1 MGEPLLSRLIAD
13 GPPSLWEWIARNW
26 DTGRVGSIKDL
37 LGDHLVMSLVPIVAG
52 LVLALPLGLAS
63 ARWRWLYQPTAG
75 VFNVVYALPSL
86 PVFMLLISVTGL
98 SKTTVIIPLTFY
110 AIAVLLPAV
119 VDGLGSVPDH
129 VRQSAVA
136 MGFTPLRRLV
146 QVELPIAVPVVLA
159 GLRVVAVSSI
169 SLVSVGALIGQ
180 GGLGMLF
187 TRAYQNP
194 FLPPVIVG
202 IVLIVA
208 LALVADGLLVL
219 AQRLLTP
226 WVRARRAS

>member
-1 MGEPLLSRLIAD
+1 MDD
-13 GPPSLWEWIARNW
+13 GPPTLWEWFARNW
-26 DTGRVGSIKDL
+26 ATGRVGSISDL
-37 LGDHLVMSLVPIVAG
+37 LGDHLLMSLVPIVAG

-63 ARWRWLYQPTAG
+63 VRWRWLYQPTSG
-75 VFNVVYALPSL
+75 VFNVIYALPSL

-98 SKTTVIIPLTFY
+98 SPITVIIPLTFY
-110 AIAVLLPAV
+110 AMAVLIPAV

-146 QVELPIAVPVVLA
+146 QVELPIAAPVVLG
-159 GLRVVAVSSI
+159 GLRVVTVSSI

-202 IVLIVA
+202 IVLIVL
-208 LALVADGLLVL
+208 LALVVDGLLVL
-219 AQRLLTP
+219 CQRLLTP
-226 WVRARRAS
+226 WVRARGTS

>member
-1 MGEPLLSRLIAD
+1 MED
-13 GPPSLWEWIARNW
+13 GPPSIWEWIGRNW
-26 DTGRVGSIKDL
+26 DTGRVDSIRNL
-37 LGDHLVMSLVPIVAG
+37 LTDHLTMAVVPIVVA
-52 LVLALPLGLAS
+52 LVFALPLGLACV
-63 ARWRWLYQPTAG
+63 RWRWLYQPTSG
-75 VFNVVYALPSL
+75 LMNVIYALPSL

-98 SKTTVIIPLTFY
+98 SQATVIIPLTFY
-110 AIAVLLPAV
+110 GMAVLIPAV
-119 VDGLGSVPDH
+119 VDGLNSVPDH
-129 VRQSAVA
+129 VRQAAVA
-136 MGFTPLRRLV
+136 VGFTPTRRLL
-146 QVELPIAVPVVLA
+146 QVELPIAAPVVLA

-180 GGLGMLF
+180 GGLGGLF

-194 FLPPVIVG
+194 FMPPVVTG

-226 WVRARRAS
+226 WVRARKEAS

>member
-1 MGEPLLSRLIAD
+1 MDD
-13 GPPSLWEWIARNW
+13 GPPTLWEWFARNW
-26 DTGRVGSIKDL
+26 QTGRVGSISDL
-37 LGDHLVMSLVPIVAG
+37 LGDHLLMSLVPIVAG
-52 LVLALPLGLAS
+52 LALALPLGLAS
-63 ARWRWLYQPTAG
+63 VRWRWLYQPTSG
-75 VFNVVYALPSL
+75 LFNVIYALPSL
-86 PVFMLLISVTGL
+86 PLFMLLISVTGL
-98 SKTTVIIPLTFY
+98 SPVTVIIPLTFY
-110 AIAVLLPAV
+110 AMAVLIPAV

-146 QVELPIAVPVVLA
+146 QVELPIAAPVVLG

-194 FLPPVIVG
+194 FLPPVVVG
-202 IVLIVA
+202 IVLIVL
-208 LALVADGLLVL
+208 LALVVDGLLVL
-219 AQRLLTP
+219 CQRLLTP
-226 WVRARRAS
+226 WVRARRTS

>member
-1 MGEPLLSRLIAD
+1 MGD
-13 GPPSLWEWIARNW
+13 GPPSIWEWIARNW
-26 DTGRVGSIKDL
+26 DTGRVDSIRNL
-37 LGDHLVMSLVPIVAG
+37 LTDHLTMSLVPILLS
-52 LVLALPLGLAS
+52 LVVALPLGLACV
-63 ARWRWLYQPTAG
+63 RWRWLYQPTSG
-75 VFNVVYALPSL
+75 LMNIVYAIPSL
-86 PVFMLLISVTGL
+86 PIFMLLISVTGL
-98 SKTTVIIPLTFY
+98 SQTTVIIPLTFY
-110 AIAVLLPAV
+110 GMAVLIPAV

-136 MGFTPLRRLV
+136 MGFTPLRRLLA
-146 QVELPIAVPVVLA
+146 VELPIAVPVVLA

-180 GGLGMLF
+180 GGLGSLF

-194 FLPPVIVG
+194 FMPPVIVG

-226 WVRARRAS
+226 WVRARKGRA

>member
-1 MGEPLLSRLIAD
+1 MRE
-13 GPPSLWEWIARNW
+13 GPPSIWEWIARNW
-26 DTGRVGSIKDL
+26 DTGRADSIRNL
-37 LGDHLVMSLVPIVAG
+37 LTDHLTMSLVPILAA
-52 LVLALPLGLAS
+52 LVLALPLGLACV
-63 ARWRWLYQPTAG
+63 RWRWLYQPTSG
-75 VFNVVYALPSL
+75 LMNVVYALPSL

-98 SKTTVIIPLTFY
+98 SQTTVIIPLTFY
-110 AIAVLLPAV
+110 GMAVLIPAV
-119 VDGLGSVPDH
+119 VDGLNSVPDH

-136 MGFTPLRRLV
+136 MGFTPMRRLL
-146 QVELPIAVPVVLA
+146 QVELPIATPVVLA

-180 GGLGMLF
+180 GGLGGLF

-194 FLPPVIVG
+194 FMPPVVTG

-219 AQRLLTP
+219 TQRLLTP
-226 WVRARRAS
+226 WVRARKGTS

>member
-1 MGEPLLSRLIAD
+1 MGD
-13 GPPSLWEWIARNW
+13 GPPSLWEWIGRNW
-26 DTGRVGSIKDL
+26 DTGRVDSIRNL
-37 LGDHLVMSLVPIVAG
+37 LTDHLIMSLVPIVVA
-52 LVLALPLGLAS
+52 LVLALPLGLACV
-63 ARWRWLYQPTAG
+63 RWRWLYQPTSG
-75 VFNVVYALPSL
+75 LMNIVYALPSL
-86 PVFMLLISVTGL
+86 PVFMLLIQFSGL
-98 SKTTVIIPLTFY
+98 SKTTVIVPLTFY
-110 AIAVLLPAV
+110 ASAVLIPSV

-194 FLPPVIVG
+194 FVPPAAVG
-202 IVLIVA
+202 IVLIVL
-208 LALVADGLLVL
+208 LALVADGILVL

-226 WVRARRAS
+226 WVRAREAA

>member
-1 MGEPLLSRLIAD
+1 MSD
-13 GPPSLWEWIARNW
+13 GPPTLWEWFARNW
-26 DTGRVGSIKDL
+26 DTGRAGSINSL
-37 LGDHLVMSLVPIVAG
+37 LSDHLVMSLVPIVVG
-52 LVLALPLGLAS
+52 LALSLPLGLACV
-63 ARWRWLYQPTAG
+63 RFRWLYQPTSG
-75 VFNVVYALPSL
+75 LMNVLYALPSL
-86 PVFMLLISVTGL
+86 PIFMLLISVTGL
-98 SKTTVIIPLTFY
+98 SQTTVIIPLTFY
-110 AIAVLLPAV
+110 AMAVLIPSV
-119 VDGLGSVPDH
+119 VDGLGAVPDH

-136 MGFTPLRRLV
+136 MGFTPIRRLV
-146 QVELPIAVPVVLA
+146 KVELPIAAPVVLA

-169 SLVSVGALIGQ
+169 SLVSVGAVIGE

-194 FLPPVIVG
+194 FLPPVVVGIVG
-202 IVLIVA
+202 IVL

>member
-1 MGEPLLSRLIAD
+1 MGD

-26 DTGRVGSIKDL
+26 DTGRAGSIRDL
-37 LGDHLVMSLVPIVAG
+37 LGDHLLMSLVPVVAG
-52 LVLALPLGLAS
+52 LALALPLGLACV
-63 ARWRWLYQPTAG
+63 RWRWLYQPTAA
-75 VFNVVYALPSL
+75 VFNVLYALPSL
-86 PVFMLLISVTGL
+86 PLFMMLISVTGL
-98 SKTTVIIPLTFY
+98 SPVTVIIPLTFY
-110 AIAVLLPAV
+110 AMAVLIPAV
-119 VDGLGSVPDH
+119 VDGIRAVPDH

-146 QVELPIAVPVVLA
+146 QVELPIAVPVVIA
-159 GLRVVAVSSI
+159 GLRVVSVSSI

-194 FLPPVIVG
+194 FLPPVVVG
-202 IVLIVA
+202 IALIVL

-226 WVRARRAS
+226 WERARRAT

>member
-1 MGEPLLSRLIAD
+1 MSD
-13 GPPSLWEWIARNW
+13 GPPTLWEWFARNW
-26 DTGRVGSIKDL
+26 DTGRVGSISNL
-37 LGDHLVMSLVPIVAG
+37 LSDHLVMSLVPIVAA
-52 LVLALPLGLAS
+52 LVLSLPLGLACV
-63 ARWRWLYQPTAG
+63 RFRWLYQPTSG
-75 VFNVVYALPSL
+75 LMNILYALPSL
-86 PVFMLLISVTGL
+86 PIFMLLISVTGL
-98 SKTTVIIPLTFY
+98 SQTTVIIPLTFY
-110 AIAVLLPAV
+110 AMAVLIPSV
-119 VDGLGSVPDH
+119 VDGLGAVPDH

-136 MGFTPLRRLV
+136 MGFTPVRRLV
-146 QVELPIAVPVVLA
+146 QVELPIATPVVLA

-202 IVLIVA
+202 IVGIVL

>member
-1 MGEPLLSRLIAD
+1 MGD
-13 GPPSLWEWIARNW
+13 GPPTIWEWIARNW

-37 LGDHLVMSLVPIVAG
+37 LGDHLVMSLVPVVAG
-52 LVLALPLGLAS
+52 LALALPLGLA
-63 ARWRWLYQPTAG
+63 AAHWRWLYQPTAG
-75 VFNVVYALPSL
+75 LFNVVYALPSL
-86 PVFMLLISVTGL
+86 PLFMLLISVTGL
-98 SKTTVIIPLTFY
+98 SKTTVIIPLTCY
-110 AIAVLLPAV
+110 AMAVLIPAV
-119 VDGLGSVPDH
+119 VDGLRSVPEH

-146 QVELPIAVPVVLA
+146 RVELPIAAPVVLA

-194 FLPPVIVG
+194 FTPPAIVG
-202 IVLIVA
+202 IALIVA
-208 LALVADGLLVL
+208 LALVADALLVL

>member
-1 MGEPLLSRLIAD
+1 MAD
-13 GPPSLWEWIARNW
+13 GPPSIWEWIGRNW
-26 DTGRVGSIKDL
+26 DTGRVDSIKNL
-37 LGDHLVMSLVPIVAG
+37 LLDHLTMSLVPILFA
-52 LVLALPLGLAS
+52 LVVALPLGLACV
-63 ARWRWLYQPTAG
+63 RWRWLYQPTAG
-75 VFNVVYALPSL
+75 FMNVVYALPSL

-98 SKTTVIIPLTFY
+98 SQTTVIIPLTFY
-110 AIAVLLPAV
+110 GMAVLIPSV

-129 VRQSAVA
+129 VRQSAIA
-136 MGFTPLRRLV
+136 MGFTPLRRLLA
-146 QVELPIAVPVVLA
+146 VELPIAVPVVLA

-180 GGLGMLF
+180 GGLGGLF

-194 FLPPVIVG
+194 FMPPVIVG

-226 WVRARRAS
+226 WVRARRGQGS

>member
-1 MGEPLLSRLIAD
+1 MGD

-26 DTGRVGSIKDL
+26 DTGRAGSIKDL
-37 LGDHLVMSLVPIVAG
+37 LGDHLLMSLVPVVAG
-52 LVLALPLGLAS
+52 LALALPLGLACI
-63 ARWRWLYQPTAG
+63 RWRLLYQPTSAL
-75 VFNVVYALPSL
+75 FNVLYALPSL
-86 PVFMLLISVTGL
+86 PLFMMLISATGL
-98 SKTTVIIPLTFY
+98 SPVTVIIPLTFY
-110 AIAVLLPAV
+110 AMAVLIPAV
-119 VDGLGSVPDH
+119 VDGIGAVPDH

-146 QVELPIAVPVVLA
+146 RVELPIAAPVVIA

-194 FLPPVIVG
+194 FLPPVVVG
-202 IVLIVA
+202 IGLIVL

-226 WVRARRAS
+226 WERARRAT

>member
-1 MGEPLLSRLIAD
+1 MGD
-13 GPPSLWEWIARNW
+13 GPPSIWEWIGRNW
-26 DTGRVGSIKDL
+26 DTGRVDSIKNL
-37 LGDHLVMSLVPIVAG
+37 LLDHLTMSFVPILVAL
-52 LVLALPLGLAS
+52 LVALPLGLACV
-63 ARWRWLYQPTAG
+63 RFRWLYQPTSG
-75 VFNVVYALPSL
+75 LMNVIYALPSL

-98 SKTTVIIPLTFY
+98 SQATVIIPLTFY
-110 AIAVLLPAV
+110 GMAVLIPAV

-136 MGFTPLRRLV
+136 MGFTPLNRLLR
-146 QVELPIAVPVVLA
+146 VELPIAVPVVLA

-180 GGLGMLF
+180 GGLGGLF

-194 FLPPVIVG
+194 FMPPVIVG
-202 IVLIVA
+202 IGLIVV
-208 LALVADGLLVL
+208 LALVSDGLLVL

-226 WVRARRAS
+226 WVRARKGA

>member
-1 MGEPLLSRLIAD
+1 MSD
-13 GPPSLWEWIARNW
+13 GPPSLWEWFARNW
-26 DTGRVGSIKDL
+26 DTGRVGSIKGMI
-37 LGDHLVMSLVPIVAG
+37 GDHLVMSMVPIVVA
-52 LVLALPLGLAS
+52 LLLALPLGLACV
-63 ARWRWLYQPTAG
+63 RWRWLYQPTSG
-75 VFNVVYALPSL
+75 LMNVVYALPSL
-86 PVFMLLISVTGL
+86 PLFMLLISVTGL
-98 SKTTVIIPLTFY
+98 SPVTVIIPLTFY
-110 AIAVLLPAV
+110 AMAVLIPAV

-146 QVELPIAVPVVLA
+146 QVELPIAAPVVLA

-202 IVLIVA
+202 IVLIVL
-208 LALVADGLLVL
+208 LALVVDGLLVL
-219 AQRLLTP
+219 CQRLLTP

>member
-1 MGEPLLSRLIAD
+1 MGD
-13 GPPSLWEWIARNW
+13 GPPSLWEWIGRNW
-26 DTGRVGSIKDL
+26 DTGRVDSIRNL
-37 LGDHLVMSLVPIVAG
+37 LTDHLVMSFMPI
-52 LVLALPLGLAS
+52 LLALIVSVPLGLAC
-63 ARWRWLYQPTAG
+63 ARWRWLYQPTSG
-75 VFNVVYALPSL
+75 LMNVVYALPSL

-98 SKTTVIIPLTFY
+98 SQTTVIIPLAFY
-110 AIAVLLPAV
+110 GTAVLLPAV
-119 VDGLGSVPDH
+119 VDGLDSVPDH
-129 VRQSAVA
+129 VRQSAIA
-136 MGFTPLRRLV
+136 MGYTPLRRLLA
-146 QVELPIAVPVVLA
+146 VELPIAIPVVLA

-180 GGLGMLF
+180 GGLGGLF

-194 FLPPVIVG
+194 FMPPVIVG

-226 WVRARRAS
+226 WVRARKGAAP

>member
-1 MGEPLLSRLIAD
+1 MSLPLAAD
-13 GPPSLWEWIARNW
+13 GPPSLWEWVARNW

-37 LGDHLVMSLVPIVAG
+37 LGDHLVMSLAPIVVG
-52 LVLALPLGLAS
+52 LLLALPLGLAS
-63 ARWRWLYQPTAG
+63 VRWRWLYQPTTG
-75 VFNVVYALPSL
+75 LFNVVYALPSL

-110 AIAVLLPAV
+110 AMAVLIPAV
-119 VDGLGSVPDH
+119 VDGLGAVPDH

-226 WVRARRAS
+226 WVRARRTS

>member
-1 MGEPLLSRLIAD
+1 MGD
-13 GPPSLWEWIARNW
+13 GPPSLWEWTARNW
-26 DTGRVGSIKDL
+26 DTGRAGSIRDL
-37 LGDHLVMSLVPIVAG
+37 LGDHLLMSLVPIVAG
-52 LVLALPLGLAS
+52 LALALPLGLACI
-63 ARWRWLYQPTAG
+63 RWRWLYQPTAAL
-75 VFNVVYALPSL
+75 FNVLYALPSL
-86 PVFMLLISVTGL
+86 PLFMMLISVTGL
-98 SKTTVIIPLTFY
+98 SPVTVIIPLTFY
-110 AIAVLLPAV
+110 AAAVLIPAV
-119 VDGLGSVPDH
+119 VDGIRAVPEH

-136 MGFTPLRRLV
+136 MGFTPLRRLIR
-146 QVELPIAVPVVLA
+146 VELPIAAPVVIA

-202 IVLIVA
+202 IALIVL

-226 WVRARRAS
+226 WERARRTT